1 MTRLFPLLLM
11 LSLTLFSYQSLAA
24 NKSLVG
30 HWKGEKISLN
40 LYGNKTYSYKMKFLT
55 FKGKY
60 TVEKN
65 VITLNYRIAGIKKKR
80 TAVFKL
86 KGNKLILTQKG
97 KGNVVLT
104 RQK

>member
-1 MTRLFPLLLM
+1 MTRLFPLLLI
-11 LSLTLFSYQSLAA
+11 LSLTFFSHNVSAA
-24 NKSLVG
+24 DKGLVG
-30 HWKGEKISLN
+30 NWKGKKISLN
-40 LYGNKTYSYKMKFLT
+40 LRANKTYSYKMKVLK

-60 TVEKN
+60 TVKKN
-65 VITLNYRIAGIKKKR
+65 VITLNYSIAGIKKKR